1 MKNAQY
7 YLNLPYEIIVFSDNE
22 GGFMAKFKEF
32 EDKAVLFGTGASES
46 EAIKDL
52 KAAFPSL
59 IESMLKSKDYIPEP
73 TSIKDNTKPVTI
85 TMKESLIKE
94 ITHYAN
100 SLGISKSAFLALS
113 AKQFMKTL

>member
-1 MKNAQY
+1 MKNANY
-7 YLNLPYEIIVFSDNE
+7 YVNLPYEIIVFSDNE

-32 EDKAVLFGTGASES
+32 EGKAVLFGIGASEA
-46 EAIKDL
+46 EAIEDL

-73 TSIKDNTKPVTI
+73 TAIKDSTKPVTI

-94 ITHYAN
+94 IAHYAN